1 MVRLSP
7 RLRPMW
13 PYLKPAYTQA
23 TRMVAPVSVRASQ
36 LRGGYLPSGYVESME
51 EAAATTGGRCLTV
64 RPPEMLTRTVPKE
77 IADRSADYVPW
88 LSEHVRRVAVAEL
101 PHGRVLSPHNAVIT
115 GNDDLLVEVSLYFGT
130 SRAREHPIFLHPFP
144 GMPLEVG
151 GRLGLL
157 AMQGDTNYYHFM
169 VDVLPRLGVLE
180 QCPAVAPP
188 DLWYT
193 PKSTPVQRELLERMG
208 IDLERVIDSAETRHV
223 VAETLVVPS
232 PAAMTIVNPPWV
244 VEFLRRKLLP
254 LQAKRIEGRGI
265 YVTRGAA
272 MNNRR
277 VDNEPELMDYL
288 GRRGFDMVDPGKL
301 SALEQIETFAQAS
314 MIVGAAQ
321 CRARQPDVRRARCG
335 RGRALSRRWRQHLL
349 LEAGPVRAR
358 PRVPLRPRH
367 GRSRTGVA
375 FGVPRERHS
384 GRHPGDRQDARRP
397 RLDHVALLPQS
408 FPAASMHPVSVA
420 RTSLAVRAQVNSD
433 ACFTP
438 RSMSSALCDRAKG
451 TARASAAASHPS
463 MTVASPPVTS
473 KSAGSGVTT
482 TGMPSRIASSAGR
495 PNPS

>member
-36 LRGGYLPSGYVESME
+36 LRGGYLPTGYVESME

-64 RPPEMLTRTVPKE
+64 RPPEMLTRTVPKG
-77 IADRSADYVPW
+77 IPDRSADYAPW

-180 QCPAVAPP
+180 QCPAVALP
-188 DLWYT
+188 DLWYA
-193 PKSTPVQRELLERMG
+193 PKSTLVQRELLERMG
-208 IDLERVIDSAETRHV
+208 IDLERVIDSSETRHV

-254 LQAKRIEGRGI
+254 PQAKRIEGRGI

-314 MIVGAAQ
+314 MIVGAH
-321 CRARQPDVRRARCG
+321 
-335 RGRALSRRWRQHLL
+335 S
-349 LEAGPVRAR
+349 AGLVNLTFA
-358 PRVPLRPRH
+358 
-367 GRSRTGVA
+367 A
-375 FGVPRERHS
+375 
-384 GRHPGDRQDARRP
+384 PGAAVVE
-397 RLDHVALLPQS
+397 L
-408 FPAASMHPVSVA
+408 FPAGGVNACYWKLAQSVPGLEYRYVLGTGDPEPVSLSEFLV
-420 RTSLAVRAQVNSD
+420 SD
-433 ACFTP
+433 IQADIPAIGNTLDDLGW
-438 RSMSSALCDRAKG
+438 A
-451 TARASAAASHPS
+451 T
-463 MTVASPPVTS
+463 
-473 KSAGSGVTT
+473 
-482 TGMPSRIASSAGR
+482 
-495 PNPS
+495 

>member
-1 MVRLSP
+1 
-7 RLRPMW
+7 MW

-23 TRMVAPVSVRASQ
+23 TRMVAPVTVRASQ
-36 LRGGYLPSGYVESME
+36 LRGGYLPSGCVESME
-51 EAAATTGGRCLTV
+51 EAAATTGGRCLSV
-64 RPPEMLTRTVPKE
+64 RPPEMLTRTVPKG
-77 IADRSADYVPW
+77 IPDRSADYAPW

-115 GNDDLLVEVSLYFGT
+115 GSDDLLVEVSLYFGT

-188 DLWYT
+188 DLWYA
-193 PKSTPVQRELLERMG
+193 PKSTPVQRELLEMMG
-208 IDLERVIDSAETRHV
+208 IDLESVIDSFETRHV

-254 LQAKRIEGRGI
+254 PQAKRIEGRGI
-265 YVTRGAA
+265 YVTRGVG

-314 MIVGAAQ
+314 MIVGAH
-321 CRARQPDVRRARCG
+321 
-335 RGRALSRRWRQHLL
+335 S
-349 LEAGPVRAR
+349 AGLVNLTFA
-358 PRVPLRPRH
+358 
-367 GRSRTGVA
+367 A
-375 FGVPRERHS
+375 
-384 GRHPGDRQDARRP
+384 PGAAVVE
-397 RLDHVALLPQS
+397 L
-408 FPAASMHPVSVA
+408 FPAGGVNTCYWKLAQSVPGLEYRYILGTGDPARVSLSELLV
-420 RTSLAVRAQVNSD
+420 SD
-433 ACFTP
+433 IQADIPAIGKT
-438 RSMSSALCDRAKG
+438 LDDLG
-451 TARASAAASHPS
+451 W
-463 MTVASPPVTS
+463 
-473 KSAGSGVTT
+473 TT
-482 TGMPSRIASSAGR
+482 
-495 PNPS
+495 

>member
-36 LRGGYLPSGYVESME
+36 LRGGYLPTGYVESME

-64 RPPEMLTRTVPKE
+64 RPPEMLTRTVPKG
-77 IADRSADYVPW
+77 IPDRSADYVPW

-188 DLWYT
+188 DLWYA

-314 MIVGAAQ
+314 MIVGAH
-321 CRARQPDVRRARCG
+321 
-335 RGRALSRRWRQHLL
+335 S
-349 LEAGPVRAR
+349 AGLVNLTFA
-358 PRVPLRPRH
+358 
-367 GRSRTGVA
+367 A
-375 FGVPRERHS
+375 
-384 GRHPGDRQDARRP
+384 PGAAVVE
-397 RLDHVALLPQS
+397 L
-408 FPAASMHPVSVA
+408 FPAGGVNTCYWKLAQSVPGLEYRYVLGTGDPEPVSLSEFLVSDIQA
-420 RTSLAVRAQVNSD
+420 DIPAIGRTLD
-433 ACFTP
+433 D
-438 RSMSSALCDRAKG
+438 LG
-451 TARASAAASHPS
+451 W
-463 MTVASPPVTS
+463 
-473 KSAGSGVTT
+473 TT
-482 TGMPSRIASSAGR
+482 
-495 PNPS
+495 